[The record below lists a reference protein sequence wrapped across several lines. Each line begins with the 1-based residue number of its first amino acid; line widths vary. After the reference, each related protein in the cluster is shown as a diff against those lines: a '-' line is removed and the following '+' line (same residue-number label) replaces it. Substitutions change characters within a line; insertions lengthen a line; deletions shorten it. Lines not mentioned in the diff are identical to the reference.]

1 MMKYFYSGVTLCMI
15 ALLVLFSID
24 ILTRIDKLEKETE
37 FKVQQQNYKIDQLE
51 KEIRI
56 LKSDIGI
63 LTNDFLSGG
72 EDER

>member
-24 ILTRIDKLEKETE
+24 ILTRIDKLERETE
-37 FKVQQQNYKIDQLE
+37 FKLQQQNYKIDQLE

-72 EDER
+72 QE